1 MRKIALVALL
11 LAGLSL
17 AAAAPAKKKTPPRP
31 AAPDSVPHT
40 LAMFLGTLSNQGNRQ
55 VTFRATAVGTRFFFE
70 EPAGVT
76 VYRFDGDKYVKEE
89 FVRGGTLP
97 RVVKRYA
104 KK

>member
-1 MRKIALVALL
+1 MRKLAVVALL
-11 LAGLSL
+11 LVGLTMT
-17 AAAAPAKKKTPPRP
+17 AAPAKKKTTPR
-31 AAPDSVPHT
+31 ANAPDAVSHPI
-40 LAMFLGTLSNQGNRQ
+40 AMFLGTLSQQGSRQ
-55 VTFRATAVGTRFFFE
+55 VTFKATAIGTRFFFE

-97 RVVKRYA
+97 RVVKRYQ